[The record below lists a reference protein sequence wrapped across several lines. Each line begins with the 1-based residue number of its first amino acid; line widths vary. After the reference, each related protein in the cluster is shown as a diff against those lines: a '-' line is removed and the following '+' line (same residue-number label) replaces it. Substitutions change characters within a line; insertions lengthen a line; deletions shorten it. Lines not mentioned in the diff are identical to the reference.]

1 MTNDRLTTSLGEVL
15 RESVATHERLL
26 SEEHLRSIAA
36 AAQILLEAL
45 GHGGKLLVFGNGGSA
60 ADAQHIAAEL
70 VGRFLL
76 ERRPYAAVALTTNT
90 SLITA
95 IANDYAFEDIFA
107 RQVQALGVRGD
118 VVMGLSTSGASEN
131 VLRGLR
137 AGRELGAATIGLTGA
152 MSSAV
157 QETTDVCIAVPARG
171 TPRIQEGHLIVAHA
185 ICEVVERAL
194 VEGS

>member
-1 MTNDRLTTSLGEVL
+1 MTSDRLTTSLGEVL
-15 RESVATHERLL
+15 RESVAERLL

-107 RQVQALGVRGD
+107 RQVQALGARGD

-185 ICEVVERAL
+185 SCEVVERAL